1 MPMITLLVITLAC
14 STQFAAACP
23 VTLDLD
29 WEYEADKNA
38 FLSPNFITLAH
49 VQLLGGSTS
58 TFNQLRN
65 GGKIPF
71 EKAIMRFLN
80 IDRYSKQVA
89 VAHSF
94 TTLKAIDQ
102 KDSTM
107 TVQLVV
113 YHKTTLNAN
122 RSLNAFLACVSCN
135 TTLLLLNDLIKVE
148 MLGRG
153 TNSYTTFQQATIDSV
168 LIREIKEI
176 DRAALITIATWCAFF
191 AMSTGIFLMANGKNL
206 ELFPVDEDLF
216 MPIYIR
222 RNQG

>member
-1 MPMITLLVITLAC
+1 
-14 STQFAAACP
+14 
-23 VTLDLD
+23 
-29 WEYEADKNA
+29 
-38 FLSPNFITLAH
+38 
-49 VQLLGGSTS
+49 
-58 TFNQLRN
+58 
-65 GGKIPF
+65 
-71 EKAIMRFLN
+71 
-80 IDRYSKQVA
+80 
-89 VAHSF
+89 
-94 TTLKAIDQ
+94 
-102 KDSTM
+102 M